1 MMGFRLFDFYHTL
14 YLLAI
19 FVYVRATELLMCAS
33 SQITENKQLRIRT
46 FLGYRNLLR
55 NSLCIMYFYVT

>member
-1 MMGFRLFDFYHTL
+1 MMGFKLFDFYHTL

-33 SQITENKQLRIRT
+33 SQVTERI
-46 FLGYRNLLR
+46 
-55 NSLCIMYFYVT
+55 SS